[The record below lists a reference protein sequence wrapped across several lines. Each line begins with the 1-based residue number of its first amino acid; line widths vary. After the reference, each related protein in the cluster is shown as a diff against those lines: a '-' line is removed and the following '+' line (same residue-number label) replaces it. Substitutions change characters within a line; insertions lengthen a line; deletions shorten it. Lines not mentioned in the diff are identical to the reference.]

1 MARAQD
7 GDRDAYRALLEDIT
21 PYLRALATR
30 CFRDTGDIE
39 DAVQDVLLTVH
50 AVRHAYDPGRPFG
63 PWLVAIANRRI
74 IDRLR
79 RQTRARFREIELT
92 AEHETFSAH
101 PANLQSNLGETT
113 ADEAVLH
120 AAIEHLPPDQRQAI
134 RLLKLKE
141 MSLNEAA
148 QASGKSVVRPQGGD
162 PPRHQIPA
170 EIIAT
175 AERHAVTKTPDLID
189 ALVECATPVRRL
201 RPPLVRAG
209 LWLAFAGLI
218 LALLAIGHGVRARP
232 RGAPAAARLRREHRR
247 RARHRNPRGGGGVHG
262 QPSRPL
268 ARVAAAAGAGAGR
281 VGRHHRLWLPDR
293 LGQHRARRR
302 SHGRDAAMFRDPACS
317 PACRWRSRSR

>member
-1 MARAQD
+1 MSPGRRSRTPPLTLVASSGSPGPQPGRAGEACAAGERDWSHLMSRAQD
-7 GDRDAYRALLEDIT
+7 GDRGAYRALLEGIT

-39 DAVQDVLLTVH
+39 DAVQDVLLTIH

-79 RQTRARFREIELT
+79 RQMRARSREIELT

-101 PANLQSNLGETT
+101 PANHQSSLGETS

-148 QASGKSVVRPQGGD
+148 LASGKSVSALKV
-162 PPRHQIPA
+162 
-170 EIIAT
+170 AT
-175 AERHAVTKTPDLID
+175 HRAIKS
-189 ALVECATPVRRL
+189 L
-201 RPPLVRAG
+201 RK
-209 LWLAFAGLI
+209 
-218 LALLAIGHGVRARP
+218 LLR
-232 RGAPAAARLRREHRR
+232 
-247 RARHRNPRGGGGVHG
+247 
-262 QPSRPL
+262 QPSDTP
-268 ARVAAAAGAGAGR
+268 
-281 VGRHHRLWLPDR
+281 
-293 LGQHRARRR
+293 
-302 SHGRDAAMFRDPACS
+302 
-317 PACRWRSRSR
+317 